1 MHRFPPR
8 TSLDFTLR
16 RCWLISLLR
25 HLHPPVI
32 SERFLVLHPQ
42 YHSVWDRLSWEE
54 QDVLERH
61 VPSLWLSD
69 YLNNGPQGLGI
80 SCWVK
85 KAPAASQRETC
96 LLQRLHTVLP
106 PSDPLEER
114 EWRGVDVHLDW
125 ECPTYIRLVLCWKV
139 NLCQDSEDGLGSSV
153 GFFMCSSQTSSLCC
167 SSLWRM
173 GGPAWLLGL
182 WPKHLQWHWD

>member
-25 HLHPPVI
+25 RLYPSVI

-61 VPSLWLSD
+61 IPSLWLSD

-85 KAPAASQRETC
+85 KAPAASQRKLAFSKDFIRFCHHQIPWRRENDRVWMST
-96 LLQRLHTVLP
+96 LTGNVLHTP
-106 PSDPLEER
+106 YPLLKR
-114 EWRGVDVHLDW
+114 K
-125 ECPTYIRLVLCWKV
+125 PMSRL
-139 NLCQDSEDGLGSSV
+139 
-153 GFFMCSSQTSSLCC
+153 
-167 SSLWRM
+167 
-173 GGPAWLLGL
+173 
-182 WPKHLQWHWD
+182 